1 MQLKLPK
8 PNHEYKAILK
18 DKWGVDINKDELIGK
33 YVPSKNGTL
42 GFFTNCT
49 TIEGKPLKYPDD
61 KVPLRILIWAN
72 PLKILKPGET
82 YKFKVQFAAID
93 KRIELN
99 PLLLVTQRDSVIS
112 LNGSN
117 DLDKN
122 QRLNGSVVS
131 KDISGLDSVIND
143 IYNEKLN
150 QNNPFNVIDIAEA
163 VEALSID
170 IYSENKRFIYELI
183 QNADDAAVVDQSEL
197 MIEVKSGFVVLS
209 HNGKPFDERDLRGL
223 CGIGRGT
230 KRNDEAKT
238 GYKGIGFKSVFGQQD
253 GLVYVKTN
261 DLLFRFDRNH
271 ILQNG
276 WNPKWGI
283 QKNWEK
289 TNQTKFKSPW
299 QLIPILSDSTNNTDV
314 DQILKSEEFTVKT
327 AIKIRDES
335 ELSRDIIEL
344 FSDARF
350 LLFLRKIHK
359 VTFVHGNYKLCI
371 KKESDDDIPGILS
384 LYKNEVIISNW
395 YLRSGTYPI
404 PPDIKKELQ
413 EDIKSPK
420 KLQEMIRA
428 ELSFAFKLDSDLKS
442 ISLLPSNESCIF
454 TYLPTSVTEF
464 GFPFLVNSNFLV
476 DAGREKLHKDRIW
489 NKWLFKVI
497 GWELVKCCA
506 EFAASIDLK
515 QDYLKILL
523 SNYLPE
529 TDSLK
534 KWFNEGLKFGLE
546 KIAFIIN
553 NDNQLVKI
561 SEIIIDEVGLLTKNI
576 IPNQY
581 INQFVSTN
589 YTLPG
594 ITEHNILQIF
604 PSSEKIKHY
613 GAKTLSQTDLKNFLQ
628 SDLFL
633 SNHKI
638 NYNHNLINYLRELDV
653 NDLSGEWN
661 YIIRNNT
668 FIYTNEKKLEKI
680 PLVCF
685 PIATFVTDFGA
696 VNTLIDKELYN
707 SFSEDSVIIEWLKKF
722 GVKEPSEIAYLE
734 KEIIGKIETCIDED
748 NFLDVTEFI
757 LRLHAAKEIE
767 EAHYNG
773 LRDLHLKTNNGWAK
787 AKDCI
792 LPAAYNPV
800 IDFSANING
809 LTTVSTEYI
818 GRYNAY
824 EWKTL
829 FIAIDVADD
838 INVIS
843 NYKVFKTSNTLN
855 EGYFIEA
862 VNYSKSGH
870 NYPHLIKA
878 THIEP
883 FYITYFTFLTK
894 TLNFQYSLVFWDRL
908 ISKFNLSFDS
918 KTSIR
923 DNCGPSRDVIFY
935 KLNDYKLKSLD
946 LLGWGYFE
954 ASLNGHNRAFT
965 ISYFNWHLGTQKCI
979 PTNKKTCLLASDVF
993 TNSEKIIELGGD
1005 YIPIIQV
1012 PKVLSKEWIQL
1023 IGLKSKLTLA
1033 DMLNILSSIN
1043 NDTNEKGYFKRD
1055 NIRRLG
1061 LLYNEI
1067 INGLNELTIQEEKE
1081 IKDWAKRSKF
1091 LCKDFI
1097 SRKTSEVI
1105 WLRIEGFNKY
1115 NDKIPSILIPKNV
1128 TVDDKVGKLFSLFE
1142 IPIVDKCD
1150 YKVEEEKE
1158 DVKLSIKILE
1168 FLPALSLILR
1178 SRMKITDEE
1187 DYLNKAYKS
1196 VENFK
1201 FYICKEIL
1209 LILNYGDSEI
1219 NGSSVKYYL
1228 SDKGFYFTNSW
1239 ENPLE
1244 RFNISHYLAS
1254 FLKCNGLEQ
1263 EIQLLLE
1270 LSDYQIIE
1278 YLESIGF
1285 SLEIL
1290 KTLPI
1295 YAAIQEKII
1304 SLKELNRP
1312 SKSNQA
1318 NSSFEFGSSEKE
1330 TNSVKQNNQD
1340 AIPKKDIDE
1349 TEYDFIKEVENFIST
1364 ELENTEWAEHIPELK
1379 NILELSKSHPK
1390 EKQKLYNLIAKLKL
1404 AKATII
1410 QFDTADK
1417 DYNQLINGNEKYF
1430 VHSARG
1436 SFAYIHTNEIIRM
1449 RDEGF
1454 KMALDF
1460 GSKTP
1465 IKIYQTAEEILS
1477 LNTSHLLAYQYDK
1490 TMDDLFNFCEH
1501 NRDANKH
1508 LLVIDR
1514 DNSRDK
1520 SNDIFKLLNP
1530 EDDYQ

>member
-18 DKWGVDINKDELIGK
+18 DYWGIDIDKDELIGK
-33 YVPSKNGTL
+33 YAPSKNSTQ
-42 GFFTNCT
+42 GFFINCT
-49 TIEGKPLKYPDD
+49 TIDGKPLKYPDD
-61 KVPLRILIWAN
+61 KSPLRILIWAN
-72 PLKILKPGET
+72 PLKILKPGGT

-93 KRIELN
+93 KRIQLN
-99 PLLLVTQRDSVIS
+99 PFLLVTQRDCVIPLDGTNALGKNQP
-112 LNGSN
+112 LNGGE
-117 DLDKN
+117 DLKA
-122 QRLNGSVVS
+122 
-131 KDISGLDSVIND
+131 ISSLDSIINE

-163 VEALSID
+163 VEALAVD

-230 KRNDEAKT
+230 KRDDEAKT

-276 WNPKWGI
+276 WNPRWGI

-299 QLIPILSDSTNNTDV
+299 QLIPILSDYTNNADV

-335 ELSRDIIEL
+335 ELTRDINEL

-359 VTFVHGNYKLCI
+359 VTLVHGNHKLCI
-371 KKESDDDIPGILS
+371 KKKSDDDIPGILS
-384 LYKNEVIISNW
+384 LFKNDINISNW
-395 YLRSGTYPI
+395 YLRTGSYSI

-428 ELSFAFKLDSDLKS
+428 ELSFAFKLEADLKS

-497 GWELVKCCA
+497 GWELLKCCA
-506 EFAASIDLK
+506 EFAASDDFK
-515 QDYLKILL
+515 RDYLKILL
-523 SNYLPE
+523 SDYLPE
-529 TDSLK
+529 SDPLK
-534 KWFNEGLKFGLE
+534 KWFNEGLKIGFE
-546 KIAFIIN
+546 KVAFILN

-561 SEIIIDEVGLLTKNI
+561 SNIIIDEVGLLTRNI
-576 IPNQY
+576 IPNKF
-581 INQFVSTN
+581 IKEFICTN
-589 YTLPG
+589 YPLPG
-594 ITEHNILQIF
+594 ITEQNVLQIF
-604 PSSEKIKHY
+604 PGSEKLKHY
-613 GAKTLSQTDLKNFLQ
+613 GAKTISQSELKKFLQ
-628 SDLFL
+628 SDLFI
-633 SNHKI
+633 SNHQI
-638 NYNHNLINYLRELDV
+638 DYNRNLINFLRQLDV

-668 FIYTNEKKLEKI
+668 FIYTNENELEKI

-685 PIATFVTDFGA
+685 PIATFVTDFGTE
-696 VNTLIDKELYN
+696 NTLIDQELYN
-707 SFSEDSVIIEWLKKF
+707 SISEDSVIIDWLKSF

-734 KEIIGKIETCIDED
+734 KEIIGKIETCINED

-767 EAHYNG
+767 EIHYNG
-773 LRDLHLKTNNGWAK
+773 LRDLLLKTNNGWAK
-787 AKDCI
+787 AKDCF
-792 LPAAYNPV
+792 LPTAYKPV

-809 LTTVSTEYI
+809 LITVSTEYI
-818 GRYNAY
+818 GRYNAF

-829 FIAIDVADD
+829 FAAIDVAED
-838 INVIS
+838 INILT
-843 NYKVFKTSNTLN
+843 NYKIQNTDDEFAGPFFTAAVAYGK
-855 EGYFIEA
+855 EG
-862 VNYSKSGH
+862 H
-870 NYPHLIKA
+870 TYPHLVNTNLPQNYPA
-878 THIEP
+878 
-883 FYITYFTFLTK
+883 YITYFTFLTK
-894 TLNFQYSLVFWDRL
+894 TTQFKFSSIFWERL
-908 ISKFNLSFDS
+908 ISKYSLSIEPNVTMYNS
-918 KTSIR
+918 H
-923 DNCGPSRDVIFY
+923 GPNREAKVY
-935 KLNDYKLKSLD
+935 KLNSTVLKSID
-946 LLGWGYFE
+946 LMRWGHFE
-954 ASLNGHNRAFT
+954 SNRVCIPSF
-965 ISYFNWHLGTQKCI
+965 IFWHLKSKQCI
-979 PTNKKTCLLASDVF
+979 PTNKKTCLLAADVF

-1012 PKVLSKEWIQL
+1012 PKVLAKEWIQL
-1023 IGLKSKLTLA
+1023 IGLKSKLTLT
-1033 DMLNILSSIN
+1033 DILNILSSIN
-1043 NDTNEKGYFKRD
+1043 NDTNEKGYFKRE
-1055 NIRRLG
+1055 NIRRVG

-1067 INGLNELTIQEEKE
+1067 INGLNELTIQEENE
-1081 IKDWAKRSKF
+1081 IKDWAKKSKF
-1091 LCKDFI
+1091 LCNDFV
-1097 SRKTSEVI
+1097 SRKSSETI
-1105 WLRIEGFNKY
+1105 WLRIEGFNEY

-1128 TVDDKVGKLFSLFE
+1128 TVEDNVEKLFSLFG

-1150 YKVEEEKE
+1150 YKVREEKE
-1158 DVKLSIKILE
+1158 DVKLAIKVLE

-1178 SRMKITDEE
+1178 SRMKIKDEE
-1187 DYLNKAYKS
+1187 DYLTKAYKS
-1196 VENFK
+1196 IENFK

-1209 LILNYGDSEI
+1209 LILNFGDIEI
-1219 NGSSVKYYL
+1219 KGSSVKYYL
-1228 SDKGFYFTNSW
+1228 SDEGFYFTNSW
-1239 ENPLE
+1239 QNPLE
-1244 RFNISHYLAS
+1244 RFNISHYLVS

-1270 LSDYQIIE
+1270 LSDYQVNE
-1278 YLESIGF
+1278 YLDSVGL
-1285 SLEIL
+1285 SLEMVKSL
-1290 KTLPI
+1290 SI
-1295 YAAIQEKII
+1295 YASIQKKVI
-1304 SLKELNRP
+1304 SLKESIRP
-1312 SKSNQA
+1312 SKSSQA
-1318 NSSFEFGSSEKE
+1318 NSSAQLGSSEE
-1330 TNSVKQNNQD
+1330 EENSAKVNNQD
-1340 AIPKKDIDE
+1340 AGLKKDNDE
-1349 TEYDFIKEVENFIST
+1349 TEYDFIKEVENFISS

-1379 NILELSKSHPK
+1379 NILELSTSHPK

-1417 DYNQLINGNEKYF
+1417 DYNQLINEDEKYF
-1430 VHSARG
+1430 VHSGRG
-1436 SFAYIHTNEIIRM
+1436 SFAYIHTNEILRM

-1460 GSKTP
+1460 GSKIP
-1465 IKIYQTAEEILS
+1465 IKVYQSAEEILS
-1477 LNTSHLLAYQYDK
+1477 LNTNHLLAYQYKK
-1490 TMDDLFNFCEH
+1490 TLDDLFNFCEH

-1514 DNSRDK
+1514 DNSREK